1 MPARQP
7 RLTRW
12 VLLVALLVL
21 PLAAVPA
28 AAEGL
33 FNPTRF
39 TLANGLEVLVVEDH
53 RAPVVSHMVWY
64 KVGAADEPDGK
75 SGIAHF
81 LEHLMFKGTRNR
93 PAGEFSRI
101 VARIGGRENASTS
114 QDYTN
119 YYQLVAADR
128 LEQVMELEADR
139 MANLQLSEED
149 VRTELQVVLEERRQR
164 VDSSPGALLGEQV
177 RAVQYLR
184 HPYRVPVIGWEAE
197 IRQLDREDA
206 IAFYRRYYAPN
217 NAVLIV
223 TGDVEPEQVR
233 ALAERHYGPIAR
245 VDVPERARPL
255 EPEQLV
261 ARRVEMADPRVA
273 QPTWQRT
280 YLAPSRRAGESRHA
294 VPLQVLSHILG
305 GSETSRL
312 RRRLMTEGQV
322 ATSVGSGYSSFSY
335 DETLFYL
342 YGTPADGVGVA
353 EMEAAVDAILA
364 EVVRDGVTP
373 EEMERSRT
381 ALLAQVYYARD
392 NLTSAP
398 YILGDAL
405 TSGLDVD
412 AVETWPQQVEQVTAE
427 QVQEAARYV
436 FDARRSVTA
445 VLLPAKPAG

>member
-149 VRTELQVVLEERRQR
+149 VRTELQVVLE
-164 VDSSPGALLGEQV
+164 
-177 RAVQYLR
+177 
-184 HPYRVPVIGWEAE
+184 
-197 IRQLDREDA
+197 DA
-206 IAFYRRYYAPN
+206 A
-217 NAVLIV
+217 
-223 TGDVEPEQVR
+223 
-233 ALAERHYGPIAR
+233 
-245 VDVPERARPL
+245 
-255 EPEQLV
+255 
-261 ARRVEMADPRVA
+261 
-273 QPTWQRT
+273 
-280 YLAPSRRAGESRHA
+280 
-294 VPLQVLSHILG
+294 
-305 GSETSRL
+305 
-312 RRRLMTEGQV
+312 
-322 ATSVGSGYSSFSY
+322 
-335 DETLFYL
+335 
-342 YGTPADGVGVA
+342 
-353 EMEAAVDAILA
+353 
-364 EVVRDGVTP
+364 
-373 EEMERSRT
+373 
-381 ALLAQVYYARD
+381 
-392 NLTSAP
+392 
-398 YILGDAL
+398 
-405 TSGLDVD
+405 
-412 AVETWPQQVEQVTAE
+412 
-427 QVQEAARYV
+427 AAR
-436 FDARRSVTA
+436 
-445 VLLPAKPAG
+445 